1 MKKSIFIIGGKLAL
15 IGAVSAFALALIN
28 SVTAPVI
35 EENNAVKLKEALSAV
50 IISGEAGNEITI
62 ENDKKIKGY
71 YTVKED
77 GKVSGYVLKL
87 TGDGYGG
94 PLNIIASY
102 DVSGKVSKVKL
113 MDNSETAGLGKKAEN
128 DQYMKVFEN
137 TGTDK
142 KVPLWKSDL
151 STEKVNEITGASIT
165 YYGVAQAVK
174 YGSDLVKSGLEALN
188 D

>member
-1 MKKSIFIIGGKLAL
+1 MKKSIFITGGKLAL
-15 IGAVSAFALALIN
+15 IGALSAFALALIN
-28 SVTAPVI
+28 SLTAPVI
-35 EENNAVKLKEALSAV
+35 EENNALKLRDALSAV

-62 ENDKKIKGY
+62 EDNKNVEGY
-71 YTVKED
+71 YPVLED

-94 PLNIIASY
+94 PLDILASY
-102 DVSGKVSKVKL
+102 DVSGKVNKVKL

-137 TGTDK
+137 TGTAK

-151 STEKVNEITGASIT
+151 SAEKVNEITGASIT

-174 YGSDLVKSGLEALN
+174 YGSDLVKSGLEALH